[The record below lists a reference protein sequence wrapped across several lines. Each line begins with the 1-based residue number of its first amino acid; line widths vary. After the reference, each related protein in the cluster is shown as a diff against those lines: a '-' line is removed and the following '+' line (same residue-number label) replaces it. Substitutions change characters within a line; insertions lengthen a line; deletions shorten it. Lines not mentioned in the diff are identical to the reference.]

1 MLWKDAL
8 ALLGSSPIVVLQQ
21 NCNPDYLFVE
31 HLDRCDRALSS
42 DTLYFATL
50 SSLCRELPQERPPEP
65 KQLSVV
71 LLCDGE
77 LPPALAALFNNIV
90 CLYTVDAF
98 LAAFQL
104 LRESLQESIRFNSR
118 LQEFMELVAMEDG
131 LDRLVQWIADFY
143 GHPVGLLDNS
153 FTYIALSRRDGF
165 AAYGSAELMR
175 DVENGYVCP
184 EHFQHIQEQQ
194 NLNMLHRHS
203 SDPVL
208 ITPAGQDFKHYHVP
222 ILIGSTT
229 AGAFSLFLRPNEDLP
244 PLGRLYLKKIARLI
258 SIVLQRMDFYSTNKS
273 SFYTTFFSAMLDGV
287 PDPSQRW
294 ESRLAAYGCPLLPSL
309 HIIAA
314 YYPKAAQ
321 RRSELQNLA
330 TSLHHIF
337 PGSIYCVRGN
347 LIVLLCSDQP
357 GRFSDSYV
365 ASRGDSFFARN
376 DLKIGISSEFH
387 SIYDMASYYQEAV
400 TAIQLG
406 SRFDPDGHF
415 YLYDNLRLYD
425 MINRVARDNDL
436 MSFCYPPFMKLFQY
450 DRENGTELGPTL
462 YLYLLDIK
470 DPSRVC
476 GLLNIHKNT
485 LYFRLKKIQSIM
497 QVDYTRLP
505 VAAKIFVT
513 IIILRHTG
521 QISERAFDLSEVYL
535 DAASL
540 KQALPDGPETKN
552 T

>member
-1 MLWKDAL
+1 MLWKDTL
-8 ALLGSSPIVVLQQ
+8 AVLDSSPIVVLQQ

-31 HLDRCDRALSS
+31 HLDRYDGALSS

-50 SSLCRELPQERPPEP
+50 SSLCRDLPRARSPEP

-77 LPPALAALFNNIV
+77 PPAVLSALFNNII
-90 CLYTVDAF
+90 CLYTTDAF

-104 LRESLQESIRFNSR
+104 VRESLQESIRFNSR
-118 LQEFMELVAMEDG
+118 LQEFMELVAMEDD
-131 LDRLVQWIADFY
+131 LDRLAQWIADFY
-143 GHPVGLLDNS
+143 GHPVSLLDNS
-153 FTYIALSRRDGF
+153 FTYIALSRREGF
-165 AAYGSAELMR
+165 AEYGSAELMR

-194 NLNMLHRHS
+194 NLNLLRKHS

-229 AGAFSLFLRPNEDLP
+229 AGAFSLFLRPSEDLP

-258 SIVLQRMDFYSTNKS
+258 SIVLQRMDFYATNKS
-273 SFYTTFFSAMLDGV
+273 SFYTTFFSAMLDGS
-287 PDPSQRW
+287 PDPAQRW
-294 ESRLAAYGCPLLPSL
+294 ETRLAAYGWPLLPCL
-309 HIIAA
+309 HVIAA
-314 YYPKAAQ
+314 YFPKAAQ

-330 TSLHHIF
+330 ANLHHIF
-337 PGSIYCVRGN
+337 SGSIYCIRDN
-347 LIVLLCSDQP
+347 LIVLLYSGRP
-357 GRFSDSYV
+357 GQFSDSYV
-365 ASRGDSFFARN
+365 AGRGDDFFIRN

-387 SIYDMASYYQEAV
+387 SIYDMAVFYQEAL

-406 SRFDPDGHF
+406 SRFDPEEHF

-425 MINRVARDNDL
+425 MVSRVAKDTDV
-436 MSFCYPPFMKLFQY
+436 MSFCYPPFMKLFRY

-476 GLLNIHKNT
+476 KKLNIHKNT

-521 QISERAFDLSEVYL
+521 QISEQAFDLSEIDL
-535 DAASL
+535 DMAAL
-540 KQALPDGPETKN
+540 KQERQDEEAKM
-552 T
+552 

>member
-1 MLWKDAL
+1 MLWKDVL
-8 ALLGSSPIVVLQQ
+8 AILNSSPIVVLQQ

-31 HLDRCDRALSS
+31 HLDRYDDAMSS

-50 SSLCRELPQERPPEP
+50 STLLRWLPQVRPPKP

-71 LLCDGE
+71 LLCGGE
-77 LPPALAALFNNIV
+77 PPAAISALFNNIV
-90 CLYTVDAF
+90 CLYTADAF
-98 LAAFQL
+98 LTTFQL
-104 LRESLQESIRFNSR
+104 LRESLQESIRFNSQ
-118 LQEFMELVAMEDG
+118 LQEFMELIAMEDD
-131 LDRLVQWIADFY
+131 LNRLAQWVADFY

-153 FTYIALSRRDGF
+153 FTYIALSHREGF
-165 AAYGSAELMR
+165 AEYGSTELMR
-175 DVENGYVCP
+175 DVESGYVCP
-184 EHFQHIQEQQ
+184 EHFRHIQEQQ
-194 NLNMLHRHS
+194 NLNLLHKHS

-244 PLGRLYLKKIARLI
+244 PLGQLYLKKIARLI
-258 SIVLQRMDFYSTNKS
+258 SIVLQRMDFYATNKS
-273 SFYTTFFSAMLDGV
+273 SFYTTFFSAMLDGT
-287 PDPSQRW
+287 PDPAQRW
-294 ESRLAAYGCPLLPSL
+294 EPRLAAYGWPLLPCL

-314 YYPKAAQ
+314 YFPKAAQ

-330 TSLHHIF
+330 ANLHHIF
-337 PGSIYCVRGN
+337 SGSIYCIRDN

-357 GRFSDSYV
+357 GHFSDSYATGRV
-365 ASRGDSFFARN
+365 DSFFVRN

-387 SIYDMASYYQEAV
+387 SIYDMAAYYQEAL

-406 SRFDPDGHF
+406 SRFDPEGHF

-425 MINRVARDNDL
+425 MISRVARDTDL
-436 MSFCYPPFMKLFQY
+436 MSFCYPPFMKLFRY

-470 DPSRVC
+470 DPSQVC
-476 GLLNIHKNT
+476 KKLNIHKNT

-521 QISERAFDLSEVYL
+521 QISEQAFDLSEIDL
-535 DAASL
+535 DVSAA
-540 KQALPDGPETKN
+540 KQNCLDGKEREI
-552 T
+552 